1 MISSNSNMFVCL
13 SYKDI
18 DYLILQSSVLTSI
31 YINPLNRILE
41 NDKEYILF
49 NKDKILCKNFFSMFY
64 GSQIEENKAINA
76 LVFNAETIPNIESVF
91 TKKQN
96 FALLTTS
103 DSKVLTIPNNEFV
116 LIKGEIGEILQSKGI
131 SAVRFINNRIQYFID
146 LEIFIKK
153 SWRRND

>member
-76 LVFNAETIPNIESVF
+76 LVFNTETIPNIESVF

>member
-1 MISSNSNMFVCL
+1 MFVCL

-76 LVFNAETIPNIESVF
+76 LVFNTETIPNIESVF